1 MTKVY
6 VKALPRSC
14 KKCFACQDCS
24 EAITGMPF
32 TQCAFIQKIH
42 VLPSKDRHKN
52 CPLIKLTPYIIEGEK
67 RWIDKVPTTNNKNT
81 WTIREV
87 E

>member
-1 MTKVY
+1 MQKVY
-6 VKALPRSC
+6 IKSLPKSC
-14 KKCFACQDCS
+14 MGCFACYSDDHQCECVLMDNSICS
-24 EAITGMPF
+24 LR
-32 TQCAFIQKIH
+32 
-42 VLPSKDRHKN
+42 LPLRGRHEN
-52 CPLIKLTPYIIEGEK
+52 CPLGKLTPYIIEGEK